1 MKTFMFDVIY
11 DATVIEKTTVVA
23 NDIKEAKEKI
33 KRGDI
38 KDVLDEFVEVEN
50 AVDFILIDEREIE

>member
-1 MKTFMFDVIY
+1 MKRFVFDVIY
-11 DATVIEKTTVVA
+11 DATVIEKTVVEA
-23 NDIKEAKEKI
+23 KDRKEAKEKI

-50 AVDFILIDEREIE
+50 AVDFVLIDEREIE